1 MFATKSIIATKVLV
15 MALTWTCACLT
26 GYSTNRADNID
37 EMFPDGLVH
46 DFGKVRS
53 GIQAKHAF
61 RIVNTTDVPLR
72 IVSVRRSG

>member
-1 MFATKSIIATKVLV
+1 MFATKSRIATTVLV
-15 MALTWTCACLT
+15 MALTWTGVCLT
-26 GYSTNRADNID
+26 GYSTNPAENTDQ
-37 EMFPDGLVH
+37 MFPDGLDH

-61 RIVNTTDVPLR
+61 RIVNTSDVPLR